1 MFESKE
7 TKKRNGKYWEWD
19 IYKSYKCIISLDICY
34 AKNTRWWCY
43 CVILNTSVVAWVLSN
58 PSWKHSVW
66 AFSSSCFPLP
76 LQHQCAEAPHS
87 IPCVGT
93 KPRWYACMANSRV
106 GLLLWHTS
114 YFIPQD
120 KRKREG
126 FWSCVPS
133 ADIIFVMQLLQTVK
147 QSWPSKKI
155 RLFTKWE
162 ERDNYKAWNLKA
174 LLQKLKVCVSFHY
187 VVFSSIFFLY
197 LLKKVK
203 ILFIT
208 N

>member
-1 MFESKE
+1 MCTLNSPFFLFSTGSQYHLVISRLNRQPKSLLFKRSKMFESKE

-120 KRKREG
+120 RGK
-126 FWSCVPS
+126 
-133 ADIIFVMQLLQTVK
+133 
-147 QSWPSKKI
+147 
-155 RLFTKWE
+155 
-162 ERDNYKAWNLKA
+162 ERDSDPVCH
-174 LLQKLKVCVSFHY
+174 LL
-187 VVFSSIFFLY
+187 
-197 LLKKVK
+197 
-203 ILFIT
+203 T
-208 N
+208 

>member
-1 MFESKE
+1 MGIFVFLLSPSTSTSMCWGASFHPLCWDKA
-7 TKKRNGKYWEWD
+7 KVICMYGKQSGRAVALA
-19 IYKSYKCIISLDICY
+19 YKLLYS
-34 AKNTRWWCY
+34 TR
-43 CVILNTSVVAWVLSN
+43 
-58 PSWKHSVW
+58 
-66 AFSSSCFPLP
+66 
-76 LQHQCAEAPHS
+76 Q
-87 IPCVGT
+87 
-93 KPRWYACMANSRV
+93 
-106 GLLLWHTS
+106 
-114 YFIPQD
+114 
-120 KRKREG
+120 RKREG